1 MALEDLFGSPDYLRQ
16 LLGEEQFSKAQNTA
30 FNQGLIN
37 ASLAALA
44 GSSQTNKLGQII
56 ASAGQEGMKGY
67 QGSMD
72 RTLSDIS
79 KGLQMQEMVR
89 KQKEAQQIKQLMA
102 SAATP
107 QYKTTPAVV
116 PQGQTMLDDQGVPTL
131 GTTPE
136 QKTLTGYSYDVGKI
150 APALYAMGKPE
161 LVKSIAEAQKSIDGK
176 GELTGEYGNVALGL
190 YGTTD
195 VSKLPQGAFQEISN
209 AIATQKKAGATQVNL
224 PSEGERKSAVLTTIL
239 DANIAQLQAAVGKD
253 PSAVKPNVA
262 ASVVKGITGSEY
274 LSKGLTP
281 DQRQIVEATQL
292 DILDAALTLRTGA
305 AYTKEQLLA
314 YREAYFPQLNDKPE
328 QVKAKQQ
335 RLATL
340 LDAAYVA
347 SGRAAPDRAKAVDD
361 AKAATTAPKPM
372 FVWNKEA
379 GKIVESK

>member
-1 MALEDLFGSPDYLRQ
+1 MALLDTNPLAQLFGQEQYGQAKNEALNMGALNAIAQ
-16 LLGEEQFSKAQNTA
+16 LLSMSGAQARPVGTGQA
-30 FNQGLIN
+30 IGQ
-37 ASLAALA
+37 AL
-44 GSSQTNKLGQII
+44 LG
-56 ASAGQEGMKGY
+56 GY
-67 QGSMD
+67 QGYQGAMD
-72 RTLSDIS
+72 KTLNDLLKTTQIS
-79 KGLQMQEMVR
+79 ELVR
-89 KQKEAQQIKQLMA
+89 KQQESAQLKKLMA

-107 QYKTTPAVV
+107 QYTTTPAVI

-136 QKTLTGYSYDVGKI
+136 QKALTGFSYDVSKV

-195 VSKLPQGAFQEISN
+195 VSKLPQGAFASISQE
-209 AIATQKKAGATQVNL
+209 IATQNRAKATTVNM

-253 PSAVKPNVA
+253 PTAVKPNVA
-262 ASVVKGITGSEY
+262 SSVVKGITGSEY
-274 LSKGLTP
+274 LAKELTP

-305 AYTKEQLLA
+305 AYTREQLLA
-314 YREAYFPQLNDKPE
+314 YRESYFPQLGDKPE

-347 SGRAAPDRAKAVDD
+347 SGRAAPERAKAVEG

-372 FVWNKEA
+372 FTFDKA
-379 GKIVESK
+379 TGKLVETK

>member
-16 LLGEEQFSKAQNTA
+16 LIGEEQFAKAQNQA

-56 ASAGQEGMKGY
+56 GAAGQEGMKGY
-67 QGSMD
+67 QGAMD
-72 RTLSDIS
+72 RTLSDIA

-107 QYKTTPAVV
+107 QYRTTPAVI

-136 QKTLTGYSYDVGKI
+136 KQTLTGYSYDIGKV

-161 LVKSIAEAQKSIDGK
+161 LVKNIAEAQKAIDGK
-176 GELTGEYGNVALGL
+176 GELTGEYANVALGL
-190 YGTTD
+190 YGTAD
-195 VSKLPQGAFQEISN
+195 VAKLPQGAFQVISD
-209 AIATQKKAGATQVNL
+209 AIATQNKAKATQVNL

-239 DANIAQLQAAVGKD
+239 DRNIAQLQAAVGKD
-253 PSAVKPNVA
+253 PTAIKPNVA
-262 ASVVKGITGSEY
+262 ASVVKGITGSDY
-274 LSKGLTP
+274 LSKELTP
-281 DQRQIVEATQL
+281 DQRQIVEAAQL

-305 AYTKEQLLA
+305 AYTREQLLA
-314 YREAYFPQLNDKPE
+314 YRESYFPQIGDKPE

-340 LDAAYVA
+340 LDSAYVA
-347 SGRAAPDRAKAVDD
+347 SGRAAPDRAKSVEGVT
-361 AKAATTAPKPM
+361 AATTAPKPM
-372 FVWNKEA
+372 FRWDKAA
-379 GKIVESK
+379 GKMVENN

>member
-1 MALEDLFGSPDYLRQ
+1 MATIDDLLGSPDFLKQ
-16 LLGEEQFSKAQNTA
+16 LIGEEQFARSREQAL
-30 FNQGLIN
+30 NQGILQ
-37 ASLAALA
+37 ASLAALGGRGNVGQVISQA
-44 GSSQTNKLGQII
+44 GT
-56 ASAGQEGMKGY
+56 AGLQGY
-67 QGSMD
+67 QGAMD
-72 RTLSDIS
+72 RTLSDIA

-209 AIATQKKAGATQVNL
+209 AIATQNKAKATTVNL

-274 LSKGLTP
+274 LSKELTP
-281 DQRQIVEATQL
+281 DQRQIVESAQL

-305 AYTKEQLLA
+305 AYTREQLLA
-314 YREAYFPQLNDKPE
+314 YRESYFPQIGDKPE
-328 QVKAKQQ
+328 QIKAKQQ

-340 LDAAYVA
+340 LDSAYVA
-347 SGRAAPDRAKAVDD
+347 SGRAAPERAKAVDG
-361 AKAATTAPKPM
+361 AKAATTTPKPM
-372 FVWNKEA
+372 FVWDSKA
-379 GKIVESK
+379 GKLVESK

>member
-1 MALEDLFGSPDYLRQ
+1 MALLDTNPLAQ
-16 LLGEEQFSKAQNTA
+16 LLGQEQYGQMKNEALNMGALNAIAQ
-30 FNQGLIN
+30 LL
-37 ASLAALA
+37 SLSGAQARPVGTGQAIGQALM
-44 GSSQTNKLGQII
+44 GGV
-56 ASAGQEGMKGY
+56 GGY
-67 QGSMD
+67 QASMD
-72 RTLSDIS
+72 KTLGDLLKTTQIS
-79 KGLQMQEMVR
+79 ELAR
-89 KQKEAQQIKQLMA
+89 KQQESAQLKKLMA

-107 QYKTTPAVV
+107 QYTTTPAVI
-116 PQGQTMLDDQGVPTL
+116 PQGQTMFDDQGVMTM

-136 QKTLTGYSYDVGKI
+136 QRTLTGYNYDVSKV
-150 APALYAMGKPE
+150 APALFAMGKPE

-195 VSKLPQGAFQEISN
+195 VSKLPQGAFAAISQE
-209 AIATQKKAGATQVNL
+209 IATQNRAKATTVNM

-253 PSAVKPNVA
+253 PTAVKPNVA
-262 ASVVKGITGSEY
+262 SSIVKGITGSEY
-274 LSKGLTP
+274 LTKELTP

-305 AYTKEQLLA
+305 AYTREQLLA
-314 YREAYFPQLNDKPE
+314 YRESYFPQLGDKPE

-347 SGRAAPDRAKAVDD
+347 SGRAAPERAKAVDG
-361 AKAATTAPKPM
+361 AKAATTVAKPM
-372 FVWNKEA
+372 FTFDNA
-379 GKIVESK
+379 TGKLVETK

>member
-1 MALEDLFGSPDYLRQ
+1 MALLDTNPLAQ
-16 LLGEEQFSKAQNTA
+16 LLGQEQYGQARNEALNMGALNAIAQLLSMSGAQARPVGTGQA
-30 FNQGLIN
+30 IGQ
-37 ASLAALA
+37 AL
-44 GSSQTNKLGQII
+44 LGGY
-56 ASAGQEGMKGY
+56 SGY

-72 RTLSDIS
+72 KTLNDLLKTTQIS
-79 KGLQMQEMVR
+79 ELVR
-89 KQKEAQQIKQLMA
+89 KQQESAQLKKLMA

-107 QYKTTPAVV
+107 QYTTTPAVI

-136 QKTLTGYSYDVGKI
+136 QKALTGFSYDVSKV

-209 AIATQKKAGATQVNL
+209 AIATQNKAKATTVNM

-274 LSKGLTP
+274 LSRGLTP

-305 AYTKEQLLA
+305 AYTREQLLA

-372 FVWNKEA
+372 FTWDKAA
-379 GKIVESK
+379 GKLVESK

>member
-1 MALEDLFGSPDYLRQ
+1 MATIDDILGSPDFLKQ
-16 LLGEEQFSKAQNTA
+16 LIGEEQFAKTREQAL
-30 FNQGLIN
+30 NQGILQ
-37 ASLAALA
+37 ASLAALGGRGNVGQVISQA
-44 GSSQTNKLGQII
+44 GT
-56 ASAGQEGMKGY
+56 AGLSGY
-67 QGSMD
+67 QGAFD
-72 RTLSDIS
+72 KTLNDMVKATQIS
-79 KGLQMQEMVR
+79 EMVR
-89 KQKEAQQIKQLMA
+89 KQKEAQQLKQLMA

-107 QYKTTPAVV
+107 QYRTTPAVI
-116 PQGQTMLDDQGVPTL
+116 PQGQTMLDDQGIATM

-136 QKTLTGYSYDVGKI
+136 QRALTGYSYDVSKI

-190 YGTTD
+190 FGTTD
-195 VSKLPQGAFQEISN
+195 VSKLPQGAFAAISQE
-209 AIATQKKAGATQVNL
+209 IATQNKAKATTVNM

-253 PSAVKPNVA
+253 PTAVKPNVA
-262 ASVVKGITGSEY
+262 SSIVKGITGSEY
-274 LSKGLTP
+274 LAKGLTP

-305 AYTKEQLLA
+305 AYTREQLLA

-347 SGRAAPDRAKAVDD
+347 SGRAAPNRAKSADTATSITVP
-361 AKAATTAPKPM
+361 AAPVPM
-372 FVWNKEA
+372 FKWDNATGKLVENK
-379 GKIVESK
+379 